1 MEQTASLHYKA
12 LDTTSYNSLAAYVV
26 TLGVT
31 VTLFPDYSTIVMD
44 KADAETVEQFINA
57 KGLKFD
63 IKPFAI
69 HDENLGEVIDN
80 PTTDAET
87 MRLIAYRLLGRT
99 KAMTDKLKDAESGKE
114 QYCRFWDSARKEN
127 NRIKA
132 QVENIAQLM
141 LSIFPKD

>member
-63 IKPFAI
+63 IKPLAI

-80 PTTDAET
+80 ETTDAET
-87 MRLIAYRLLGRT
+87 MRLIAYRLIGRT
-99 KAMTDKLKDAESGKE
+99 KAMANKLKDAEDNRERYYK
-114 QYCRFWDSARKEN
+114 FWMNANKEN
-127 NRIKA
+127 DRVKKQIEA
-132 QVENIAQLM
+132 IVLLYQ
-141 LSIFPKD
+141 SIFPQD

>member
-1 MEQTASLHYKA
+1 MEQTSSVHYKA

-31 VTLFPDYSTIVMD
+31 VTLFPEHKAIVID
-44 KADAETVEQFINA
+44 KAEADVLGKFIDA

-63 IKPFAI
+63 IKPLAI
-69 HDENLGEVIDN
+69 HNENFAEVIDN

-87 MRLIAYRLLGRT
+87 MRLIASRLLGRT
-99 KAMTDKLKDAESGKE
+99 KAMTDKLKDAESSKE

-132 QVENIAQLM
+132 QIENIAQLM

>member
-1 MEQTASLHYKA
+1 MDQTASLHYKA

-44 KADAETVEQFINA
+44 NADAETVEQLINA

-63 IKPFAI
+63 IKPLAI

-87 MRLIAYRLLGRT
+87 MRLIACRLLGRT
-99 KAMTDKLKDAESGKE
+99 KAMTDKLKDAESSKE